1 MSKDYQYAFISRY
14 QVLDIEVDTNHEFYV
29 TKTHNYDFQ
38 VEHEVTITMLQS
50 NFTRL
55 IKDFS
60 EADRER
66 IRRERCPA
74 AQAAYER
81 YRQLLELIPDNANT

>member
-1 MSKDYQYAFISRY
+1 MDKDYQYAFVSRY

-29 TKTHNYDFQ
+29 TKTHNDDFC
-38 VEHEVTITMLQS
+38 VEHEVVITMLQS
-50 NFTRL
+50 NFKRL

-66 IRRERCPA
+66 VRRESCPA
-74 AQAAYER
+74 ARAAYER
-81 YRQLLELIPDNANT
+81 YRQLLELIPNNANT